1 MFRWSIIFLVIA
13 AVAALTAFGGKGHD
27 SMHLGLYIAIIFLIL
42 AIGSVL
48 LRRRSES
55 KRRP

>member
-13 AVAALTAFGGKGHD
+13 AVAALFAIGGTGD
-27 SMHLGLYIAIIFLIL
+27 GSMHLGLYIAIICVIL

-48 LRRRSES
+48 LRRRSDS
-55 KRRP
+55 RRQ